1 MQFSKLS
8 LLVFFSIWDFL
19 LNEIIQFMTTIFP
32 RKKKKDNHV
41 QSKLLPFLLSL
52 LLQESNFVLHIN
64 NMNINTTGTN
74 NHSNSSYLIPTIQTK
89 KPMLSKPKIQPCIPS
104 EVHLHSY
111 QTSQRPGFGNS
122 KGVRHRRM
130 RGQGAGGPGNPV
142 GRAVKLVDDGPR
154 RRR

>member
-8 LLVFFSIWDFL
+8 LLVFFSIWDFF

-74 NHSNSSYLIPTIQTK
+74 NHSNSS
-89 KPMLSKPKIQPCIPS
+89 MLSKPKIQPCIPS

-122 KGVRHRRM
+122 KGLRHRRM
-130 RGQGAGGPGNPV
+130 RGQSAGGPGNPV